1 MIQYNIIH
9 EFNFL
14 LNLFLKLICFLGTL
28 GAASGWRWSSFE
40 GAFVRAS
47 LLPLTTFILQLGIE
61 VVTWLFPYFCSPD
74 SLSVICMYL
83 MRLVAVIAFT
93 SIFLSF
99 FPLNSILHELDL
111 IPPCRK
117 GLIRLNFSRNHEL
130 SKS

>member
-28 GAASGWRWSSFE
+28 GAASEWRWSSFE

-61 VVTWLFPYFCSPD
+61 VVT
-74 SLSVICMYL
+74 
-83 MRLVAVIAFT
+83 
-93 SIFLSF
+93 
-99 FPLNSILHELDL
+99 
-111 IPPCRK
+111 
-117 GLIRLNFSRNHEL
+117 
-130 SKS
+130 